1 MFYMLLSIFIV
12 HKLFYD
18 STDGSTVGIVLDS
31 ASDEEVSRL
40 DALLGQLANLKMVDV
55 TATVEREREKE
66 ERGVVSAE
74 DTAPPTWGSTVA
86 GVRKLETIQIYGY
99 VYTCIPNFGEY

>member
-1 MFYMLLSIFIV
+1 MFNMHLSIFIV
-12 HKLFYD
+12 LKLFYD
-18 STDGSTVGIVLDS
+18 STDGSTVGVVLDS

-40 DALLGQLANLKMVDV
+40 DALLSQLANLKTVDV
-55 TATVEREREKE
+55 TATIEREREKE

-86 GVRKLETIQIYGY
+86 GVRKLGTIQIYGC
-99 VYTCIPNFGEY
+99 VYAYQI